1 MVDLFVGILLFIA
14 IVIGWLLGKT
24 ERRKRVTV
32 EPTFGVGKE
41 YFDGLNLLLNEKQD
55 EAVDLLLK
63 TLDVNGDTFETHI
76 VMGSLFRRRGEVDRS
91 IRIHQDL
98 LARSDL
104 GKAQHTAVKLELA
117 RDYLKAGVLDRSER
131 LLKEIAEDNNINQ
144 VQALEYLLTIYEQER
159 EWGHCVDVAEKL
171 IAKGKTL
178 QVRLA
183 HYHCELAEQNLKMG
197 DYVQARREL
206 KKALQ
211 ADRYCVRASMIL
223 AQLETEAENPKEAVK
238 ALRKVLEQDPA
249 FVPDTL
255 PSLRD
260 NYAKLNQMN
269 ELSKYLFECLEKTPA
284 ISIVIELSDLVT
296 QLEGEQAGSYVLSE
310 YLKKR
315 PSVKGLDR
323 LISLQMSHASGEEKD
338 NLGILQAFTQ
348 KLIKDKPIYRCAECG
363 FDGKTLHW
371 KCPTCKTWG
380 SVRPIQGL
388 EGE

>member
-1 MVDLFVGILLFIA
+1 MVDLFVGILLFVA
-14 IVIGWLLGKT
+14 IVIGWLLGKA
-24 ERRKRVTV
+24 ERKKSVPV
-32 EPTFGVGKE
+32 EAASGVAKE

-104 GKAQHTAVKLELA
+104 GKSQHAAVKLELA

-131 LLKEIAEDNNINQ
+131 LLKEIADEAGLNQ
-144 VQALEYLLTIYEQER
+144 VQALQYLLTIYEQER
-159 EWGHCVDVAEKL
+159 EWHECIAVAEKL
-171 IAKGKTL
+171 IVKGKPM

-183 HYHCELAEQNLKMG
+183 HYYCEMAEQNLKVG
-197 DYVQARREL
+197 DFVQARRDL
-206 KKALQ
+206 KKAYQVDKSNVRSSMLLAELETQ
-211 ADRYCVRASMIL
+211 AD
-223 AQLETEAENPKEAVK
+223 NPKDAVK
-238 ALRKVLEQDPA
+238 ALRKVLEQDPN

-255 PSLRD
+255 ALLHQ
-260 NYAKLNQMN
+260 NYEKLGQMN
-269 ELSKYLFECLEKTPA
+269 ELSKYLFECLEKSPA
-284 ISIVIELSDLVT
+284 ISIVIELSDLVR
-296 QLEGEQAGSYVLSE
+296 QLEGEQSGAYVLSE

-348 KLIKDKPIYRCAECG
+348 KLIKDKPIYRCDECG

>member
-1 MVDLFVGILLFIA
+1 MVDLFVGILLFVA

-24 ERRKRVTV
+24 ERKKSVAV
-32 EPTFGVGKE
+32 EAVSGVGKE
-41 YFDGLNLLLNEKQD
+41 YYDGLNLLLNEKQD

-76 VMGSLFRRRGEVDRS
+76 VMGSLYRRRGEVERS

-104 GKAQHTAVKLELA
+104 NKTQYAAVKLELA
-117 RDYLKAGVLDRSER
+117 RDYLNAGVLDRSER
-131 LLKEIAEDNNINQ
+131 LLKEIAEEGSINQ
-144 VQALEYLLTIYEQER
+144 VRALEYLLTIYEQER
-159 EWGHCVDVAEKL
+159 EWGSCIEVAEKL
-171 IAKGKTL
+171 LAKGKPL
-178 QVRLA
+178 QVQLS

-197 DYVQARREL
+197 DYVQSRREL
-206 KKALQ
+206 KKAFA
-211 ADRYCVRASMIL
+211 ADRNCVRASL
-223 AQLETEAENPKEAVK
+223 VQAELETEADNYKEAVK
-238 ALRKVLEQDPA
+238 ALRRVLDQDPT

-255 PSLRD
+255 PLLHQ
-260 NYAKLNQMN
+260 NYEKLGQMS
-269 ELSKYLFECLEKTPA
+269 ELSRYLFECLEKSPA
-284 ISIVIELSDLVT
+284 ISIVIELSKLVT
-296 QLEGEQAGSYVLSE
+296 QLEGDQAGSYVLSE

-323 LISLQMSHASGEEKD
+323 LIALQMTCASGEEKE
-338 NLGILQAFTQ
+338 NLAILQAFTQ
-348 KLIKDKPIYRCAECG
+348 KLIKDKPKYRCTECG

>member
-1 MVDLFVGILLFIA
+1 MVDLFVGILLFVA
-14 IVIGWLLGKT
+14 IVIGWLLGKI
-24 ERRKRVTV
+24 ERKKSVAI

-104 GKAQHTAVKLELA
+104 NKAQHAAVKLELA
-117 RDYLKAGVLDRSER
+117 RDYLKAGVFDRAER
-131 LLKEIAEDNNINQ
+131 LLKEIAEDGNLNQ
-144 VQALEYLLTIYEQER
+144 VKALEYLLTIYEQER
-159 EWGHCVDVAEKL
+159 GWAQCIAVAEKL
-171 IAKGKTL
+171 IDKGKPL
-178 QVRLA
+178 QIRLA
-183 HYHCELAEQNLKMG
+183 HYHCELAEQNLKVG
-197 DYVQARREL
+197 DFVQARREL
-206 KKALQ
+206 KQAQQ
-211 ADRYCVRASMIL
+211 ADRNCVRANMVL
-223 AQLETEAENPKEAVK
+223 AQLETEAGNHREAVK
-238 ALRKVLEQDPA
+238 ALRRVLEQDPA

-255 PSLRD
+255 PLLRE
-260 NYAKLNQMN
+260 NFEKLDQMS

-296 QLEGEQAGSYVLSE
+296 QLEGEQSGAFVLSE
-310 YLKKR
+310 YLKTR

-323 LISLQMSHASGEEKD
+323 LISLQMSNASGVEKD

-348 KLIKDKPIYRCAECG
+348 KLIKDKPIYRCTECG

-371 KCPTCKTWG
+371 KCPTCKSWG

>member
-1 MVDLFVGILLFIA
+1 MVDLFVGILLFVA

-24 ERRKRVTV
+24 ERKKSVAV
-32 EPTFGVGKE
+32 EAAGGVGKE
-41 YFDGLNLLLNEKQD
+41 YYDGLNLLLNEKQD

-76 VMGSLFRRRGEVDRS
+76 VMGSLYRRRGEVDRS

-104 GKAQHTAVKLELA
+104 TKAQHAAVKLELA
-117 RDYLKAGVLDRSER
+117 RDYLNAGVLDRSER
-131 LLKEIAEDNNINQ
+131 LLKEIAEEDNLNQ
-144 VQALEYLLTIYEQER
+144 VRALEYLLTIYEQER
-159 EWGHCVDVAEKL
+159 EWAPCIEVAEKL
-171 IAKGKTL
+171 INKGKPL
-178 QVRLA
+178 QVKMA

-197 DYVQARREL
+197 DYVQSRREL

-211 ADRYCVRASMIL
+211 VDKYCVRASMVL
-223 AQLETEAENPKEAVK
+223 AELETEANNPKEAVK
-238 ALRKVLEQDPA
+238 ALRRVLEQDPA

-255 PSLRD
+255 PLLLV
-260 NYAKLNQMN
+260 NYEKLGNMN
-269 ELSKYLFECLEKTPA
+269 DLSKYLFECLEKSPA
-284 ISIVIELSDLVT
+284 ISIVIELSNLVAR
-296 QLEGEQAGSYVLSE
+296 LEGDQAGTYVLSE

-323 LISLQMSHASGEEKD
+323 LISLRMERAGGEEKE
-338 NLGILQAFTQ
+338 NLAILQAFTQ
-348 KLIKDKPIYRCAECG
+348 KLIKDKPIYRCTDCG

-380 SVRPIQGL
+380 SVRPIQGV

>member
-1 MVDLFVGILLFIA
+1 MVDLFVGILLFVA
-14 IVIGWLLGKT
+14 IVIGWLLGKA
-24 ERRKRVTV
+24 ERKKSVAV
-32 EPTFGVGKE
+32 EAASGVGKE
-41 YFDGLNLLLNEKQD
+41 YYDGLNLLLNEKQD

-76 VMGSLFRRRGEVDRS
+76 VMGSLYRRRGEVDRS

-104 GKAQHTAVKLELA
+104 NKTQHAAVKLELA
-117 RDYLKAGVLDRSER
+117 RDYLNAGVLDRSER
-131 LLKEIAEDNNINQ
+131 LLKEISDEDSINQ
-144 VQALEYLLTIYEQER
+144 VRALEYLLTIYEQER
-159 EWGHCVDVAEKL
+159 EWASCIEVADKL
-171 IAKGKTL
+171 NSKGKSL
-178 QVRLA
+178 QVKLA
-183 HYHCELAEQNLKMG
+183 HYHCELAEQNLKVG

-211 ADRYCVRASMIL
+211 VDRFCVRASMVQ
-223 AQLETEAENPKEAVK
+223 AALETESSNPKEAVK
-238 ALRKVLEQDPA
+238 ALRKVLDQDPA

-255 PSLRD
+255 PLLHA
-260 NYAKLNQMN
+260 NYEQLGQMN
-269 ELSKYLFECLEKTPA
+269 ELSKYLFECLEKSPA
-284 ISIVIELSDLVT
+284 ISIVIELSDLVAR
-296 QLEGEQAGSYVLSE
+296 LEGEQAGSYVLSE
-310 YLKKR
+310 YLKRR

-323 LISLQMSHASGEEKD
+323 LINLQMHHAAGEEKE
-338 NLGILQAFTQ
+338 NLAILQAFTQ
-348 KLIKDKPIYRCAECG
+348 RLIKDKPIYRCTDCG

>member
-1 MVDLFVGILLFIA
+1 MVDLFVGILLFVA

-24 ERRKRVTV
+24 ERKKSVAV
-32 EPTFGVGKE
+32 EAAGGVGKE
-41 YFDGLNLLLNEKQD
+41 YYDGLNLLLNEKQD

-76 VMGSLFRRRGEVDRS
+76 VMGSLYRRRGEVDRS

-104 GKAQHTAVKLELA
+104 TKAQHAAVKLELA
-117 RDYLKAGVLDRSER
+117 RDYLNAGVLDRSER
-131 LLKEIAEDNNINQ
+131 LLKEIAEEDNLNQ
-144 VQALEYLLTIYEQER
+144 VRALEYLLTIYEQER
-159 EWGHCVDVAEKL
+159 EWAPCIEVAEKL
-171 IAKGKTL
+171 INKGKPL
-178 QVRLA
+178 QVKMA

-197 DYVQARREL
+197 DYVQSRREL

-211 ADRYCVRASMIL
+211 VDKYCVRASMVL
-223 AQLETEAENPKEAVK
+223 AELETEANNPKEAVK
-238 ALRKVLEQDPA
+238 ALRRVLEQDPA

-255 PSLRD
+255 PLLLV
-260 NYAKLNQMN
+260 NYEKLGNMN
-269 ELSKYLFECLEKTPA
+269 DLSKYLFECLEKSPA
-284 ISIVIELSDLVT
+284 ISIVIELSNLVAR
-296 QLEGEQAGSYVLSE
+296 LEGDQAGTYVLSE

-323 LISLQMSHASGEEKD
+323 LISLQMERAGGEEKE
-338 NLGILQAFTQ
+338 NLAILQAFTQ
-348 KLIKDKPIYRCAECG
+348 KLIKDKPIYRCTDCG

-380 SVRPIQGL
+380 SVRPIQGV

>member
-1 MVDLFVGILLFIA
+1 MVDLFVGILLFVA

-24 ERRKRVTV
+24 ERKKSVAV
-32 EPTFGVGKE
+32 EAAGGVGKE
-41 YFDGLNLLLNEKQD
+41 YYDGLNLLLNEKQD

-76 VMGSLFRRRGEVDRS
+76 VMGSLYRRRGEVDRS

-104 GKAQHTAVKLELA
+104 TKAQHAAIKLELA
-117 RDYLKAGVLDRSER
+117 RDYLNAGVLDRSER
-131 LLKEIAEDNNINQ
+131 LLKEIAEEDNLNQ
-144 VQALEYLLTIYEQER
+144 VRALEYLLTIYEQER
-159 EWGHCVDVAEKL
+159 EWAPCIEVAEKL
-171 IAKGKTL
+171 INKGKPL
-178 QVRLA
+178 QVKMA

-197 DYVQARREL
+197 DYVQSRREL

-211 ADRYCVRASMIL
+211 VDKYCVRASMVL
-223 AQLETEAENPKEAVK
+223 AELETEANNPKEAVK
-238 ALRKVLEQDPA
+238 ALRRVLEQDPA

-255 PSLRD
+255 PLLLV
-260 NYAKLNQMN
+260 NYEKLGNMN
-269 ELSKYLFECLEKTPA
+269 DLSKYLFECLEKSPA
-284 ISIVIELSDLVT
+284 ISIVIELSNLVAR
-296 QLEGEQAGSYVLSE
+296 LEGDQAGTYVLSE

-323 LISLQMSHASGEEKD
+323 LISLQMERAGGEEKE
-338 NLGILQAFTQ
+338 NLAILQAFTQ
-348 KLIKDKPIYRCAECG
+348 KLIKDKPIYRCTDCG

-380 SVRPIQGL
+380 SVRPIQGV

>member
-1 MVDLFVGILLFIA
+1 MVDLFVGVLLFVA

-24 ERRKRVTV
+24 ERKKRAPV
-32 EPTFGVGKE
+32 EPSFGVGKE

-104 GKAQHTAVKLELA
+104 NKAQHSAVKLELA

-131 LLKEIAEDNNINQ
+131 LLKEIAEENNLNQ
-144 VQALEYLLTIYEQER
+144 VKALEYLLTIYEQER
-159 EWGHCVDVAEKL
+159 EWLQCIEVAEKL
-171 IAKGKTL
+171 IAKGKSL
-178 QVRLA
+178 QVGLA
-183 HYHCELAEQNLKMG
+183 HYHCELAEQGLKLG
-197 DYVQARREL
+197 DYVQVRREV
-206 KKALQ
+206 KKAQQ
-211 ADRYCVRASMIL
+211 ADKCCVRATMIL
-223 AQLETEAENPKEAVK
+223 AELETEANNHGEAVK
-238 ALRKVLEQDPA
+238 VLRKVLDQDPA

-255 PSLRD
+255 PLLHD
-260 NYAKLNQMN
+260 NYEKLGQMS

-296 QLEGEQAGSYVLSE
+296 QLEGEQSGAFVLSE

-323 LISLQMSHASGEEKD
+323 LISLQMSRAEGDEKD

-348 KLIKDKPIYRCAECG
+348 KLIKDKPIYRCTECG

-380 SVRPIQGL
+380 AVRPIQGL

>member
-1 MVDLFVGILLFIA
+1 MVDLFVGILLFVA

-24 ERRKRVTV
+24 ERKKNVAV
-32 EPTFGVGKE
+32 ESVSGVGKE

-76 VMGSLFRRRGEVDRS
+76 VMGSLYRRRGEVDRS

-104 GKAQHTAVKLELA
+104 SKSQHAAVKLELA

-131 LLKEIAEDNNINQ
+131 LLKEVAEEGNINE
-144 VQALEYLLTIYEQER
+144 VRALEYLLTIYEQEK
-159 EWGHCVDVAEKL
+159 EWADCIGVAEKL
-171 IAKGKTL
+171 IAKGKLL
-178 QVRLA
+178 QVQLA
-183 HYHCELAEQNLKMG
+183 HYHCELAEQNLGMG

-206 KKALQ
+206 KKALS
-211 ADRYCVRASMIL
+211 ADRYCVRASMVL
-223 AQLETEAENPKEAVK
+223 AELETEAGNSKEAVK
-238 ALRKVLEQDPA
+238 ALRRVLEQDPA

-255 PSLRD
+255 PLLHD
-260 NYAKLNQMN
+260 NYEKLDQMN
-269 ELSKYLFECLEKTPA
+269 ELSRYLFECLEKSPA
-284 ISIVIELSDLVT
+284 ISIVIELSSLVT
-296 QLEGEQAGSYVLSE
+296 QLEGDHAGSFVLAE

-323 LISLQMSHASGEEKD
+323 LIELQMSRASGEEKE
-338 NLGILQAFTQ
+338 NLAILQAFTQ
-348 KLIKDKPIYRCAECG
+348 KLIKDKPIYRCKECG
-363 FDGKTLHW
+363 FDGKTLYW

-380 SVRPIQGL
+380 AVRPIQGL